1 MRMGISCTTA
11 TAVKRALALA
21 AALAVALASAGC
33 STSRFTYQA
42 GSSAAGGSVTGYNA
56 TSFSAGGSRGSVAF
70 GSPVPGGV
78 PPATSG
84 ISGGS
89 VSGPGGTVRG
99 VGLGASNGAAVAILL
114 GVGVVNLIAN
124 SFAPGRPVVT
134 REAGVLPPGR
144 GHLMREDPYTYPAP
158 PEAALPSS
166 PAEAT
171 RALAGNTARNTAGN
185 TVGNP
190 IGNTRIVPRQTV
202 DGTIT
207 EAQVAGSNVSATSPA
222 AVTGPGSGASVQD
235 CTRPVDLSGGNLYC
249 R

>member
-1 MRMGISCTTA
+1 MGTTTTTTVA
-11 TAVKRALALA
+11 VAVKRALARG

-42 GSSAAGGSVTGYNA
+42 GSSAAGGAVTGYNA

-78 PPATSG
+78 PPAASG

-89 VSGPGGTVRG
+89 VSGPGGTSSGTSGG
-99 VGLGASNGAAVAILL
+99 VSLGASNGAAVAILL

-134 REAGVLPPGR
+134 RQAGMLSPGS
-144 GHLMREDPYTYPAP
+144 GHLMRDDPYTHPAP
-158 PEAALPSS
+158 PEVAS
-166 PAEAT
+166 PAAGS
-171 RALAGNTARNTAGN
+171 RAMPRDAAGNPG
-185 TVGNP
+185 GNP

-207 EAQVAGSNVSATSPA
+207 EAQVAGSAGRAPSQG
-222 AVTGPGSGASVQD
+222 AVPGPGAGASVQD

>member
-1 MRMGISCTTA
+1 VRMGISCTTA
-11 TAVKRALALA
+11 TAVKRALVLA

-99 VGLGASNGAAVAILL
+99 VSLGASNGAAVAILL

-134 REAGVLPPGR
+134 REAGVLPPGS

-166 PAEAT
+166 PAMAT
-171 RALAGNTARNTAGN
+171 RALAGNTTGNAVGN
-185 TVGNP
+185 TV
-190 IGNTRIVPRQTV
+190 GNTRIVPRQTV

-207 EAQVAGSNVSATSPA
+207 EAQVAGSIGSPTSPA
-222 AVTGPGSGASVQD
+222 AVPGPGAGASVQD